1 MASSRAVYPGT
12 FDPITNGHKD
22 VIERAARLFDHVVIA
37 IAESPKKKPLF
48 SIDERVALAKEA
60 LLHIPNISV
69 IGFSHLLVHFV
80 QEQKANIIIRGL
92 RAVSDFDYEFQLA
105 HMNCQLAP
113 KVETVFLIPSQ
124 QYFFLSSTLIREIAA
139 LSGNIKGF
147 VPECVYGALEK
158 KFGR

>member
-22 VIERAARLFDHVVIA
+22 VIERAAGLFDHVIIA

-48 SIDERVALAKEA
+48 SIDERVTLAKEA
-60 LLHIPNISV
+60 LAHIPNISV
-69 IGFSHLLVHFV
+69 VGFSHLLVHFV
-80 QEQKANIIIRGL
+80 QEQQANIIIRGL

-139 LSGNIKGF
+139 LNGNIKSF
-147 VPECVYGALEK
+147 VPESVFFALEK